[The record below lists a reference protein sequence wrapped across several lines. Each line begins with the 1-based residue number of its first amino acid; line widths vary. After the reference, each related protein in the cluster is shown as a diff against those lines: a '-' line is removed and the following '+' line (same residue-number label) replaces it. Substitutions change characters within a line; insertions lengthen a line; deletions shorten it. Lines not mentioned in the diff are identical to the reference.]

1 MFWKNFVSLC
11 NKQGMSPN
19 AVAAKLSFGKSAVTY
34 WKNGTIP
41 NGKPLAKKGRAPE
54 VYRAI
59 ELYRQERS
67 VQADREDSIR
77 QGCCEEH
84 GTAAD
89 GRSKKRTF
97 TRVEDDGEGSV

>member
-1 MFWKNFVSLC
+1 MVLFQTGN
-11 NKQGMSPN
+11 
-19 AVAAKLSFGKSAVTY
+19 
-34 WKNGTIP
+34 
-41 NGKPLAKKGRAPE
+41 PLRKKGRAPE

-67 VQADREDSIR
+67 VQANRTDGIR

-89 GRSKKRTF
+89 GIREKRSF
-97 TRVEDDGEGSV
+97 TRIQNDGEGSVHSVYGV